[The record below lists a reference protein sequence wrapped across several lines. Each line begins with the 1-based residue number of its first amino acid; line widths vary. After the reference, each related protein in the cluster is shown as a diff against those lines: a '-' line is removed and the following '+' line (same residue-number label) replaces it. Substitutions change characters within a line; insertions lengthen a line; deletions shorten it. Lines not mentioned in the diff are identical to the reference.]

1 MSLVETFA
9 FAVTVLAGAYLVALG
24 AASLLAPTRAS
35 QFLLGFASSQRLHVT
50 EMCLRLLVG
59 GALVLFA
66 PRMPLSPVFGLFGW
80 VLIATSICL
89 LLIPW
94 KWHHRFAQRAVP
106 LFTRRIALLGLVSL
120 AIGGLILWAASRG
133 AA

>member
-9 FAVTVLAGAYLVALG
+9 FAIIVLAGAYLVVLG
-24 AASLLAPTRAS
+24 AASLFASARAS
-35 QFLLGFASSQRLHVT
+35 RFLLGFASSQRVHLA
-50 EMCLRLLVG
+50 EMFLRLLVG

-66 PRMPLSPVFGLFGW
+66 PRMPLSPAFGIFGW
-80 VLIATSICL
+80 VLIATTTCL

-94 KWHHRFAQRAVP
+94 EWHHRFAQRAVP
-106 LFTRRIALLGLVSL
+106 LFTRRISVLGVVSL
-120 AIGGLILWAASRG
+120 AIGGFILWAASRG